1 MTTRSGRVSAT
12 ATAARVSTAAEDP
25 LRCEAKYRRRC
36 DQLHQSRMKG
46 CHKKVSGSAAYKAQ
60 AHAIGASVNSRNA
73 PSSPEDETLLRGLVP
88 KPQVTIVKW
97 SGQLAQI
104 KTRSG
109 KSDPAAYVSKDVVL
123 RQSRP
128 WELLEPQL
136 LRLRPL

>member
-60 AHAIGASVNSRNA
+60 AHAIGAKTRAATTTTAAQFTGSCR
-73 PSSPEDETLLRGLVP
+73 PRGLRRSP
-88 KPQVTIVKW
+88 RRRRACMWALARRKRTS
-97 SGQLAQI
+97 SG
-104 KTRSG
+104 
-109 KSDPAAYVSKDVVL
+109 L
-123 RQSRP
+123 RQVCG
-128 WELLEPQL
+128 
-136 LRLRPL
+136 